1 MKIYTA
7 FVALICSAAALAAP
21 ESGDPAKGRALA
33 EKQCAACHG
42 LDGNSTMP
50 ANPIL
55 SGQFPDY
62 LARQLADFR
71 RGARRNVMMAS
82 LIATLS
88 EADMRNVAAHYTAQ
102 KPKPAGSSEGGLL
115 ADGARLYRSGNPG
128 AGLPACASC
137 HGPGGAGIDGQFPR
151 IAGQH
156 AKYTTTQMKYFRS
169 GFRDNDAGKMM
180 QSVARKMSDYEIRAL
195 SEYLATLR

>member
-1 MKIYTA
+1 MRIKFALVVFALSTA
-7 FVALICSAAALAAP
+7 VHAAP
-21 ESGDPAKGRALA
+21 ETGDPAKGRALA

-42 LDGNSTMP
+42 LDGNSTVP

-82 LIATLS
+82 LIATLTD
-88 EADMRNVAAHYTAQ
+88 ADMRNVAAHYAAQ
-102 KPKPAGSSEGGLL
+102 KPRPSGSGEGGL
-115 ADGARLYRSGNPG
+115 AAEGARLYRYGNPG

-137 HGPGGAGIDGQFPR
+137 HGAGGAGIDGQFPR

-156 AKYTTTQMKYFRS
+156 AKYTSSQMRYFRS

-180 QSVARKMSDYEIRAL
+180 QSVARKMSDQDIRAI